1 MLVVSALRDLR
12 KRLVPPYQGR
22 ARLRQGIVWFA
33 LPRGFGESISGCG
46 SGDRMSWGIACPHM
60 SAC

>member
-33 LPRGFGESISGCG
+33 LLVALGRASRVVVAEIGCLGG
-46 SGDRMSWGIACPHM
+46 SLAHT
-60 SAC
+60 